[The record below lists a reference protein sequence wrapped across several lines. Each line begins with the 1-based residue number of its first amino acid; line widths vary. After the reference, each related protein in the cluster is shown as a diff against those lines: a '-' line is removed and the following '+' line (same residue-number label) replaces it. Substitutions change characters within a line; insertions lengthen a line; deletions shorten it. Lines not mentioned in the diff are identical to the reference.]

1 MAYGRLVCLE
11 CTVVQVLVSVFGQR
25 LLLSRCAAGALTDL
39 CVSLSID
46 AFSQLRRQI
55 IQLSEEY
62 FQNLP
67 IAPPNDVLARVPPG
81 LPSFLANTDASR
93 RIRQAYVQHVVSSV
107 LTYRI
112 FHPFLFTLGR
122 RYDGADILFQDMS
135 RKLRYKSIRKECVW
149 RQHTLHAAYSVS
161 SAKQSINKVATV
173 IIDEIVNQIK
183 HFADPKHLEKIITA
197 VRRIVKIAAETWRYA
212 RLERELVTARLP
224 AAEDNDESI
233 GDWFETD
240 HHIQPR
246 SEGARSREGGEP
258 RRVLL
263 RLLPIIC
270 REPTH
275 EELRD
280 DSNVDDKGCLYSHG
294 VALFSNSPAVI
305 ARVEELHRRGFDQPL
320 SPGSTETVE
329 QLHSK
334 TQSSS
339 MAPPIQHTETAPTPI
354 RLTSPHPTAPPKEAT
369 PPDGKE
375 KAQAAEST
383 KPLKDFVQPQRN
395 SSQDSTRTS
404 RDRVGGL
411 ESERSHSGSSQE
423 TFSDRRS
430 SDPKDENYD
439 SVPSWGSS
447 IRQIPGGW

>member
-1 MAYGRLVCLE
+1 M
-11 CTVVQVLVSVFGQR
+11 
-25 LLLSRCAAGALTDL
+25 
-39 CVSLSID
+39 SLSID
-46 AFSQLRRQI
+46 AFSQLRRLI
-55 IQLSEEY
+55 VQLSEEH

-81 LPSFLANTDASR
+81 LPSFLANTDPSR

-135 RKLRYKSIRKECVW
+135 RKLRYKSIRKECIW

-183 HFADPKHLEKIITA
+183 HFADPKYFEKIITA

-212 RLERELVTARLP
+212 RLERELITARLP
-224 AAEDNDESI
+224 AAEDNEEAI
-233 GDWFETD
+233 GEWFEID
-240 HHIQPR
+240 DQNPARPPR
-246 SEGARSREGGEP
+246 SGSPERESRK
-258 RRVLL
+258 VLL

-280 DSNVDDKGCLYSHG
+280 EPKTDDSGCIYSYG
-294 VALFSNSPAVI
+294 VALFSNSPAVV
-305 ARVEELHRRGFDQPL
+305 ARIKELHQRGSDKPI
-320 SPGSTETVE
+320 SPGITAMVE
-329 QLHSK
+329 QQRSNPK
-334 TQSSS
+334 PSG
-339 MAPPIQHTETAPTPI
+339 MNAPIQTAQILPTPV
-354 RLTSPHPTAPPKEAT
+354 RPTSPRPTASGDIQSKKEAV
-369 PPDGKE
+369 
-375 KAQAAEST
+375 
-383 KPLKDFVQPQRN
+383 PLKSKDIGQTKVTANPHKDTVQPQRN
-395 SSQDSTRTS
+395 RSHDGTPTS
-404 RDRVGGL
+404 RGGFGGQD
-411 ESERSHSGSSQE
+411 SERSHSGSSQE

-430 SDPKDENYD
+430 SDAKNEKYD
-439 SVPSWGSS
+439 PVPSWGSS
-447 IRQIPGGW
+447 GGPVPGGW

>member
-1 MAYGRLVCLE
+1 MYLGRCCCRHVALLVH
-11 CTVVQVLVSVFGQR
+11 G
-25 LLLSRCAAGALTDL
+25 LT
-39 CVSLSID
+39 CYASLSID

-55 IQLSEEY
+55 VQLSEEH

-81 LPSFLANTDASR
+81 IPSFLANTDASR
-93 RIRQAYVQHVVSSV
+93 RLRQAYVQHVVSSV

-183 HFADPKHLEKIITA
+183 HFADPKYLERIMTA
-197 VRRIVKIAAETWRYA
+197 VRRIVKAAAETWRYA
-212 RLERELVTARLP
+212 RLERELITARLP
-224 AAEDNDESI
+224 AAEDNDEPI
-233 GDWFETD
+233 GDWFESD
-240 HHIQPR
+240 YPQPR
-246 SEGARSREGGEP
+246 PEGARSREGKP

-280 DSNVDDKGCLYSHG
+280 DPKVHDNGCVYSYG
-294 VALFSNSPAVI
+294 VALFSDSPAVI
-305 ARVEELHRRGFDQPL
+305 ARVEELHQRGFEQPSL
-320 SPGSTETVE
+320 PGSTGSAD
-329 QLHSK
+329 QHHSN
-334 TQSSS
+334 TPSSS
-339 MAPPIQHTETAPTPI
+339 MAPPLQRTETAPTS
-354 RLTSPHPTAPPKEAT
+354 TGPTLPRPTTQADIQQRNEAAPSDSKDIAQTAET
-369 PPDGKE
+369 T
-375 KAQAAEST
+375 KAQ
-383 KPLKDFVQPQRN
+383 KDIVQPQRRR
-395 SSQDSTRTS
+395 SQDSTRTS

-411 ESERSHSGSSQE
+411 DSERTPSGSSQE

-430 SDPKDENYD
+430 SDSKNEKNDPIPN
-439 SVPSWGSS
+439 WGSS
-447 IRQIPGGW
+447 GGHIPGGW

>member
-1 MAYGRLVCLE
+1 MYLGRCCCRHVALLVH
-11 CTVVQVLVSVFGQR
+11 G
-25 LLLSRCAAGALTDL
+25 LTFYA
-39 CVSLSID
+39 SLSID

-55 IQLSEEY
+55 VQLSEEH

-67 IAPPNDVLARVPPG
+67 IAPPNDVLALVPPG
-81 LPSFLANTDASR
+81 IPSFLANTDASR
-93 RIRQAYVQHVVSSV
+93 RIRQAYVQHVISSV

-183 HFADPKHLEKIITA
+183 HFADPKYLERIMTA

-212 RLERELVTARLP
+212 RLERELITARLP
-224 AAEDNDESI
+224 AAEDNDDPI
-233 GDWFETD
+233 GDWFESD
-240 HHIQPR
+240 YHNQPR
-246 SEGARSREGGEP
+246 PEGARPREGEP

-280 DSNVDDKGCLYSHG
+280 DSTLDDNGCVYSHG
-294 VALFSNSPAVI
+294 VALFSDSPAVI
-305 ARVEELHRRGFDQPL
+305 ARVEELHQRGFDQPSL
-320 SPGSTETVE
+320 PGSTESVD
-329 QLHSK
+329 QHHSN
-334 TQSSS
+334 TPSSS
-339 MAPPIQHTETAPTPI
+339 MAPPIQRTETVPTSTGP
-354 RLTSPHPTAPPKEAT
+354 TSPHPTTQADIQQRNEAAPSDSKDIAHI
-369 PPDGKE
+369 
-375 KAQAAEST
+375 AERT
-383 KPLKDFVQPQRN
+383 NPQKDIVQPQR
-395 SSQDSTRTS
+395 SRSQDSTRTP

-411 ESERSHSGSSQE
+411 DSERSPSGSSQE

-430 SDPKDENYD
+430 SDPKNEKYGPIPN
-439 SVPSWGSS
+439 WRSS
-447 IRQIPGGW
+447 GGHIPGGW